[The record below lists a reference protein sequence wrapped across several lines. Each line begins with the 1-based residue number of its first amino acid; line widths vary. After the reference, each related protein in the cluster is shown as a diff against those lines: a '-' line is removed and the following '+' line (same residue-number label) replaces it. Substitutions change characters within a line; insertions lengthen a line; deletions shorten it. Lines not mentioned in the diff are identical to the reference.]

1 MLRSLMIFL
10 VATVCSVAAAQTPPT
25 GGGALGGIESA
36 NIFEVR
42 PDADQLPGYAEQ
54 TNAERNAVQPRNN
67 APMWRLVNSG
77 EPGYSS
83 LPASEAPEAGVL
95 IQRFVQY
102 PGSLYTSAGEAWRQT
117 RGNWLVPYGGALL
130 LVVLVAVALFYLG
143 RGSMK
148 LRGAETGRKI
158 ERFTPFERAAHWIN
172 AIAFVILALSGI
184 VMAFGRYVLL
194 PLTGSNLFG
203 WLTWLLKTTHN
214 FVGPVFVVTLII
226 VFFTFLKDNF
236 FRSYDKLWFRKA
248 GGLFT
253 GAHVPSHRFNGGEK
267 AVFWIGVFFLGAL
280 VTASG
285 LVLDQVFTGFAYLR
299 STMQVA
305 HMVHMIAAVF
315 MMCVFIGHIY
325 LGTIGMQ
332 GAYKA
337 MRTGYVDETW
347 AREHHELWLDDI
359 EAGKIPAKRSGTQTD
374 GGNTVRPA
382 KV

>member
-1 MLRSLMIFL
+1 MVRSLFAML
-10 VATVCSVAAAQTPPT
+10 LMSAALLAPAAAQNTAAPA
-25 GGGALGGIESA
+25 GGGLGGIKSA
-36 NIFEVR
+36 NIFEVK
-42 PDADQLPGYAEQ
+42 PDANELPGYAEQ
-54 TNAERNAVQPRNN
+54 SNAERARVQPGNN
-67 APMWRLVNSG
+67 APMWRQVNSG

-226 VFFTFLKDNF
+226 VFFTFL
-236 FRSYDKLWFRKA
+236 
-248 GGLFT
+248 
-253 GAHVPSHRFNGGEK
+253 
-267 AVFWIGVFFLGAL
+267 
-280 VTASG
+280 
-285 LVLDQVFTGFAYLR
+285 
-299 STMQVA
+299 
-305 HMVHMIAAVF
+305 
-315 MMCVFIGHIY
+315 
-325 LGTIGMQ
+325 
-332 GAYKA
+332 
-337 MRTGYVDETW
+337 
-347 AREHHELWLDDI
+347 
-359 EAGKIPAKRSGTQTD
+359 
-374 GGNTVRPA
+374 
-382 KV
+382 